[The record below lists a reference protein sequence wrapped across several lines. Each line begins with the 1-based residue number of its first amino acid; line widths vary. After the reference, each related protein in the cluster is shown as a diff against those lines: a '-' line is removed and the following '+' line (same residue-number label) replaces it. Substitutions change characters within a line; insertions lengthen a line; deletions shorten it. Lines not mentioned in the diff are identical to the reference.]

1 MSVNILLKMLAVK
14 LVLVL
19 FTSGGCNSLL
29 LCFGFRNHMKAMTT
43 MTNLRIVFFP
53 VVLRQVTIVVF
64 ELQQLTAKLL
74 VFYQT
79 ETWAYWRI

>member
-1 MSVNILLKMLAVK
+1 MLAVK

-29 LCFGFRNHMKAMTT
+29 LCFGFRNHMKAMRT

-74 VFYQT
+74 FFIRQKHGPTGGYKAHLQF
-79 ETWAYWRI
+79 